1 MSREIPQAQAEEAPA
16 LPVEREVRQASLIGS
31 FLKEKDFVYTLKRPA
46 F

>member
-1 MSREIPQAQAEEAPA
+1 MNRQIPQAQAEEAAA

-31 FLKEKDFVYTLKRPA
+31 FLKAKDFIYTLKRS